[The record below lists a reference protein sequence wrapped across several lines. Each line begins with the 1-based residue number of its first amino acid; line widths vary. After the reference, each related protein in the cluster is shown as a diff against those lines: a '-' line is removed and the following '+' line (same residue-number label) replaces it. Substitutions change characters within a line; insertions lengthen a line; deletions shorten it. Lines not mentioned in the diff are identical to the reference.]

1 MSIITVME
9 PRSPSCRALL
19 AADVLSKVPA
29 SSTQRRAR
37 SSMSGS
43 WLQGA
48 AAGAAGRSR
57 ADASGLPQ
65 NPPGPTLTAHGST
78 PSLRV
83 CIPIQGH
90 RALPHPAAPGL
101 QPTAG
106 IPCCREEGSPA
117 QPQQPLCCSVC
128 AGSSPGAAARCYLR
142 SVPGRTHGVMLLQDT
157 RSSCSDFIEQ
167 PQPACPA

>member
-78 PSLRV
+78 PTLR
-83 CIPIQGH
+83 
-90 RALPHPAAPGL
+90 PHPGPPRSSPPCCPRPPAHGWHSLLQRRRFPSAAPAAAVL
-101 QPTAG
+101 Q
-106 IPCCREEGSPA
+106 CLCREQPWSCSTLLPSLCSRQDPRRDAAAGH
-117 QPQQPLCCSVC
+117 PQQ
-128 AGSSPGAAARCYLR
+128 
-142 SVPGRTHGVMLLQDT
+142 LL
-157 RSSCSDFIEQ
+157 
-167 PQPACPA
+167 